1 MDSKQRDGVSITEMG
16 KTECIGLEGKARSS
30 VADILFEI
38 LVRYVSENENRTLDM
53 NSDFRR
59 EIQAGDINEAVFNP
73 MVVFKTLRLIRLTRD
88 ECRQS
93 PGVLQS

>member
-1 MDSKQRDGVSITEMG
+1 MLVS
-16 KTECIGLEGKARSS
+16 
-30 VADILFEI
+30 
-38 LVRYVSENENRTLDM
+38 YVSENENRILDM

-59 EIQAGDINEAVFNP
+59 EIQAGDINEAIFNP
-73 MVVFKTLRLIRLTRD
+73 MVVFKTLRLIEFTGD